1 MTSGKL
7 HQDTK
12 HQALVMDADLLPLQP
27 IKARVLLVG
36 DDPTQLVLLK
46 GLANKVVDQL
56 RWGSDGQQGLSI
68 WQEWRPDVVVTD
80 IHMPVMNGLEM
91 SRAIKAADP
100 HAQIIV
106 LTSDFSDESL
116 IEALSIGVER
126 YVNKPIDVHFLADA
140 ITKCLRTKQQ
150 LDAVQLTQQIKPM
163 LENTRADLATTRGQI
178 GTLSTTPCDRMENTA
193 AVGDS
198 WRATLTEVT
207 HLLDESHNR
216 LTQAIEILDGMH
228 HTAKTPD
235 ASDR

>member
-1 MTSGKL
+1 MTSGNP

-12 HQALVMDADLLPLQP
+12 HQEPPMDTDLLPLQP
-27 IKARVLLVG
+27 IKARVLLVE

-46 GLANKVVDQL
+46 GLANKVVNQL
-56 RWGSDGQQGLSI
+56 HWGSDGQQGLSI
-68 WQEWRPDVVVTD
+68 WKEWRPDVVVTD
-80 IHMPVMNGLEM
+80 IHMPVMDGLEM

-150 LDAVQLTQQIKPM
+150 LDAVQLTQQIRPM
-163 LENTRADLATTRGQI
+163 LENTRTDLATTMGQI
-178 GTLSTTPCDRMENTA
+178 GTLSPTPCDRMGNTSA
-193 AVGDS
+193 TDNS

-228 HTAKTPD
+228 DAAETPN